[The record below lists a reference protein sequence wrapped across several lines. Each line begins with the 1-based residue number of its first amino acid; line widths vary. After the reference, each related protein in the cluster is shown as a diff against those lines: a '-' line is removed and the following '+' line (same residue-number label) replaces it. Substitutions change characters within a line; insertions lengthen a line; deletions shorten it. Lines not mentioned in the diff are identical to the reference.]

1 MIERLYF
8 RDLVTFK
15 EVELEFDQGLIVLSG
30 PSGAGKSV
38 LMSSILSCFGYSTKG
53 AASLCEMNLSKP
65 VSLKSEAFE
74 LEDDLTIKAL
84 KKEKLRYFIDGQN
97 ISKKL
102 LGEMF
107 SPYVKYLSVRDRGGF
122 ESEILLQMIDNELII
137 KDKVYKKS
145 LKEYKKRYTNYKEK
159 VSQLNKIKEDEAKL
173 AELIEFANYEI
184 DKINAINPQVG
195 EEEELLK
202 VKQQLSRIDKIK
214 DALSSAN
221 EIFTREA
228 SVEEVYRLLDKD
240 ITMFSDM
247 MNQLR
252 ADFEDTETLAD
263 ELEEIDVEEVL
274 DRLGDLA
281 TLKNRYGSIEEA
293 LKYRDNKVQ
302 ELTGYKNIEQ
312 DKSMLESFLNIE
324 FTELNIIASRLSQS
338 RKKESKV
345 LEEVLKDYLETL
357 KLPKLTFSF
366 DLTSLNPSGIDS
378 VDVMLGSSKTDTLS
392 GGEFNRVRLAL
403 MATTISKKESK
414 QGILILDEIDAN
426 VSGDESIAIAKMIEK
441 LSKVYQIF
449 AISHQPHLSAKAGQ
463 HIVVTKEDES
473 SKVEIL
479 NDEGRVQEIARII
492 AGENPTSQALAFAKK
507 LRSTQVITEFKNE

>member
-15 EVELEFDQGLIVLSG
+15 EVELEFDQGLVVLSG

-38 LMSSILSCFGYSTKG
+38 LMSSILSSFGYSTKG
-53 AASLCEMNLSKP
+53 AASLCEVNLSKP
-65 VSLKSEAFE
+65 ATLKSETFK
-74 LEDDLTIKAL
+74 LEDNLTIKTL
-84 KKEKLRYFIDGQN
+84 KKEKLRYIIEGQS

-122 ESEILLQMIDNELII
+122 ESETLLQMIDNELIT
-137 KDKVYKKS
+137 KDKNYKKS
-145 LKEYKKRYTNYKEK
+145 LKEYKKRYTNYKER

-184 DKINAINPQVG
+184 DKINSINPQID
-195 EEEELLK
+195 EEEALLK

-221 EIFTREA
+221 EIFASEI

-240 ITMFSDM
+240 VSLFSEM

-263 ELEEIDVEEVL
+263 ALEEINIEEVL
-274 DRLGDLA
+274 NRLGDLA

-293 LKYRDNKVQ
+293 LKHRDSKVR
-302 ELTGYKNIEQ
+302 ELTAYKNTEQ

-338 RKKESKV
+338 RKKEAKV
-345 LEEVLKDYLETL
+345 LEEILKGYLNTL
-357 KLPKLTFSF
+357 KLPALTFIF
-366 DLTSLNPSGIDS
+366 DLTSLNPSGTDS

-403 MATTISKKESK
+403 MATTIAKKESK

-426 VSGDESIAIAKMIEK
+426 VSGDESIAIAELIAK

-449 AISHQPHLSAKAGQ
+449 AISHQPHLSAKAEQ
-463 HIVVTKEDES
+463 HIVVTKEDEF

-479 NDEGRVQEIARII
+479 NDEGRVQELARII
-492 AGENPTSQALAFAKK
+492 AGEHPTPQALAFAKK